1 MCEGEKKNNKKQI
14 KQTKKPWVLKCSQL
28 LVSVVGQGK
37 DTMPP
42 PDQKKKKV
50 EDRTVKLNVRSS
62 KDYIYCFLVCGI
74 QGFTFFRALNGS
86 HVH

>member
-1 MCEGEKKNNKKQI
+1 MWVMSTLDRALFESAKTQMCEGEKKNNKKQI

-42 PDQKKKKV
+42 PDQKKKK
-50 EDRTVKLNVRSS
+50 S
-62 KDYIYCFLVCGI
+62 
-74 QGFTFFRALNGS
+74 
-86 HVH
+86 

>member
-1 MCEGEKKNNKKQI
+1 MGSEVQPTLSECGG
-14 KQTKKPWVLKCSQL
+14 P
-28 LVSVVGQGK
+28 GK
-37 DTMPP
+37 RHNASPRP
-42 PDQKKKKV
+42 KKKKKV

>member
-1 MCEGEKKNNKKQI
+1 MGSEVQPTLSECGGPGKRHNASPRPKK
-14 KQTKKPWVLKCSQL
+14 
-28 LVSVVGQGK
+28 
-37 DTMPP
+37 
-42 PDQKKKKV
+42 KKKKV